1 MIMIVTMIT
10 KLHAIMIEVMRINYM
25 GLDGAGSATF
35 KEACGVANVAT
46 WGIVI
51 QPL

>member
-1 MIMIVTMIT
+1 MIVTMIT

-46 WGIVI
+46 WGMVI